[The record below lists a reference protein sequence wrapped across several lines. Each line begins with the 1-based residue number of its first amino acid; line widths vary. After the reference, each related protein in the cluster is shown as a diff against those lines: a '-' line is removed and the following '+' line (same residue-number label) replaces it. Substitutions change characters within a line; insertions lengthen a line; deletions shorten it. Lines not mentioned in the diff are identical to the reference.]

1 MPPKGGTKPVITE
14 VALINNVR
22 NRGGQGTENLGGN
35 MHVWSLKQLGRRGLN
50 PELANGIYFNVGGG
64 IGVWGCSS

>member
-14 VALINNVR
+14 VDLIKNVH

-35 MHVWSLKQLGRRGLN
+35 VH
-50 PELANGIYFNVGGG
+50 A
-64 IGVWGCSS
+64 